1 MYTPPAFRL
10 ADRSRALEIAAA
22 YPFGVFAAALDGGIE
37 ITHLP
42 MKLRE
47 EASGLRLI
55 GHVAKANPLVRA
67 FAAGSV
73 GTAVFSGPHAYI
85 SPDWY
90 AAENQVPTWNYVAV
104 HVSGPL
110 SPITGDDD
118 LKDLLAELTDPNE
131 RDLSPKP
138 AWTHGKMPEDLL
150 GRMLKGIVGFEM
162 RVESLIAKS
171 KLGQN
176 KTKADILG
184 AITGLEARGGAGDL
198 ATAALMRETL

>member
-1 MYTPPAFRL
+1 MYTPAAFHL
-10 ADRSRALEIAAA
+10 SDKTRALEVAAE
-22 YPFGVFAAALDGGIE
+22 YPFGVFVATLDGSIE

-42 MKLRE
+42 MKLSE
-47 EASGLRLI
+47 GPTGLRLI

-67 FAAGSV
+67 FEARTV

-110 SPITGDDD
+110 APITDDD
-118 LKDLLAELTDPNE
+118 ALKDLLAELTDPNE
-131 RDLSPKP
+131 GALAPKP
-138 AWTHGKMPEDLL
+138 AWTHGKMPQDQLA
-150 GRMLKGIVGFEM
+150 RMLKGIVGFEM
-162 RVESLIAKS
+162 RVESLVAKS

-176 KTKADILG
+176 KATADTLG
-184 AITGLEARGGAGDL
+184 AIAGLEARGGAGDL
-198 ATAALMRETL
+198 ATAILMRETL

>member
-1 MYTPPAFRL
+1 MYTPPAFHL
-10 ADRSRALEIAAA
+10 TDRSRALKIAAEH
-22 YPFGVFAAALDGGIE
+22 PFGVFAAALDGGIE
-37 ITHLP
+37 ITHMP
-42 MKLRE
+42 MKLSE
-47 EASGLRLI
+47 GATGLRLI

-67 FAAGSV
+67 FEAGAI

-110 SPITGDDD
+110 SPITGEDAM
-118 LKDLLAELTDPNE
+118 KDLLAELTDPNE
-131 RDLSPKP
+131 SDLAPKP
-138 AWTHGKMPEDLL
+138 AWTHGKMPQDLL

-176 KTKADILG
+176 KAKADTLG
-184 AITGLEARGGAGDL
+184 AIAGLEARGGAGDL